1 MPFVR
6 IETASA
12 SDEVLDAL
20 GQAVHAALIEAFA
33 IPVDDRFQVLSNGTS
48 RVVADPGY
56 LGIRRDENAVLIQV
70 VLRSGRTDEQKKA
83 FYAAVAAKASDIGVE
98 PRNVVVTL
106 IENELADWSFGEGV
120 AQYLR

>member
-12 SDEVLDAL
+12 SQEMLDAL

-33 IPVDDRFQVLSNGTS
+33 IPVDDRFQVLSSGTS